1 MVENG
6 LALSAVFDMM
16 REGGRPMK
24 KSVFAAVLAVLALF
38 CLSACMKDDLENIDV
53 KVDGDLR
60 TTFST
65 GSGGS
70 GMKSRARTGV
80 SF

>member
-1 MVENG
+1 
-6 LALSAVFDMM
+6 
-16 REGGRPMK
+16 MK
-24 KSVFAAVLAVLALF
+24 KSVFIVVLAVLALL

-65 GSGGS
+65 GSSGS
-70 GMKSRARTGV
+70 GVYSRARTGIG
-80 SF
+80 F

>member
-1 MVENG
+1 MKNF
-6 LALSAVFDMM
+6 VFTV
-16 REGGRPMK
+16 
-24 KSVFAAVLAVLALF
+24 VFAVLAM
-38 CLSACMKDDLENIDV
+38 CTLSACMKDDLSNIDV
-53 KVDGDLR
+53 KVDGDVK
-60 TTFST
+60 TSFST

>member
-1 MVENG
+1 MKNF
-6 LALSAVFDMM
+6 VFTV
-16 REGGRPMK
+16 
-24 KSVFAAVLAVLALF
+24 VFAVLAI
-38 CLSACMKDDLENIDV
+38 CTLSACMKDDLSNIDV
-53 KVDGDLR
+53 KVDGDVK
-60 TTFST
+60 TSFST

>member
-1 MVENG
+1 MKNLVFTVVFM
-6 LALSAVFDMM
+6 ALTICS
-16 REGGRPMK
+16 
-24 KSVFAAVLAVLALF
+24 LT
-38 CLSACMKDDLENIDV
+38 ACMKDDLSNIDV

-70 GMKSRARTGV
+70 AMKSRARAGIG
-80 SF
+80 F

>member
-1 MVENG
+1 MKNF
-6 LALSAVFDMM
+6 VFTV
-16 REGGRPMK
+16 
-24 KSVFAAVLAVLALF
+24 VFAVLAM
-38 CLSACMKDDLENIDV
+38 CTLSSCMKDDLSNIDV
-53 KVDGDLR
+53 KVDGDVK
-60 TTFST
+60 TSFST

>member
-1 MVENG
+1 MKNF
-6 LALSAVFDMM
+6 VFTV
-16 REGGRPMK
+16 
-24 KSVFAAVLAVLALF
+24 VFAALAIGT
-38 CLSACMKDDLENIDV
+38 LSACVKDDLSDIDI
-53 KVDGDLR
+53 KVDGDVK

-70 GMKSRARTGV
+70 AMKSRIRTGI

>member
-1 MVENG
+1 MKNFVFTVVFMA
-6 LALSAVFDMM
+6 LALGM
-16 REGGRPMK
+16 
-24 KSVFAAVLAVLALF
+24 
-38 CLSACMKDDLENIDV
+38 LSACMKDELSNIDV
-53 KVDGDLR
+53 KVDGDMK

-70 GMKSRARTGV
+70 GMKSRMRTGI

>member
-1 MVENG
+1 MKNF
-6 LALSAVFDMM
+6 VFTV
-16 REGGRPMK
+16 
-24 KSVFAAVLAVLALF
+24 VFAALAIGT
-38 CLSACMKDDLENIDV
+38 LSACMKDDLGNIDV
-53 KVDGDLR
+53 KVDGDVK

-70 GMKSRARTGV
+70 AAKHRARTGI